1 MSRVNNFEDVSW
13 RVGYGG
19 IEWGE
24 KESFRENMSLR
35 ELLQQVLDDDKDPRE
50 GESLILQERQG
61 TTTEQ

>member
-1 MSRVNNFEDVSW
+1 MGVKVEKEWEEVMSRVNNFEDVLW

-35 ELLQQVLDDDKDPRE
+35 ELL
-50 GESLILQERQG
+50 
-61 TTTEQ
+61 